1 MPSMLLQVVICQVE
15 SLNFFAK
22 RKVKE
27 VEAPKTTY
35 YSLMSCDCLGCWC
48 QNSNE
53 NRPPFSQGG
62 AHRFSRDASRIL
74 SAVGLVSDTACNH
87 PKPRFA
93 STPSFVPALPSS

>member
-48 QNSNE
+48 
-53 NRPPFSQGG
+53 
-62 AHRFSRDASRIL
+62 
-74 SAVGLVSDTACNH
+74 
-87 PKPRFA
+87 
-93 STPSFVPALPSS
+93 